1 MDHQTT
7 RVLVC
12 SFFIVVLIN
21 GFNFIDG
28 VNNLCSMNFYTT
40 FFLYF
45 TAKDLLIFEFE
56 RSLYIL
62 ILPLLVYNF

>member
-28 VNNLCSMNFYTT
+28 VNNLCSMNFLLITI
-40 FFLYF
+40 FLYF

-56 RSLYIL
+56 E
-62 ILPLLVYNF
+62 VYTF